1 VKIAYLINTY
11 PQASQSF
18 IRREIAALEAM
29 GLHIERF
36 TVRRWNTP
44 LVDPG
49 DRAER
54 QRTRCLLEAG
64 ALRIALATLGVL
76 CRRPRRWWTTLGMA
90 LRLGWRSDRGMAYQL
105 IYFAEACL
113 LLGWL
118 EASGIEHVHAHF
130 GTNAP
135 MLALLCRHLG
145 GPPYSFTV
153 HGPEEFERPRALKLA
168 QKIASAQSVA
178 AVSEFGRSQLYLWC
192 AAEDWDKIHVIH
204 CGVDRSFLDAQSPPC
219 TAARLVC
226 VGRLAKQKGQ
236 LLLVRAAGLL
246 AQRHVD
252 FELRLI
258 GDGPLRPEIE
268 ALIARLGLQ
277 QQVRL
282 CGWLS
287 NEQVLQE
294 ITAARALVL
303 PSFAEGLPVVLMEA
317 LALRRP
323 VISTYLA
330 GIPELVESGVSGYLS
345 PRGNLQLLAQAM
357 QQMLEADG
365 AELQRMG
372 EAGAARVA
380 QQHDAA
386 REARR
391 LAELWGAKVGDK
403 EAMVV
408 S

>member
-287 NEQVLQE
+287 N
-294 ITAARALVL
+294 
-303 PSFAEGLPVVLMEA
+303 
-317 LALRRP
+317 
-323 VISTYLA
+323 
-330 GIPELVESGVSGYLS
+330 
-345 PRGNLQLLAQAM
+345 
-357 QQMLEADG
+357 
-365 AELQRMG
+365 
-372 EAGAARVA
+372 
-380 QQHDAA
+380 
-386 REARR
+386 
-391 LAELWGAKVGDK
+391 
-403 EAMVV
+403 
-408 S
+408 